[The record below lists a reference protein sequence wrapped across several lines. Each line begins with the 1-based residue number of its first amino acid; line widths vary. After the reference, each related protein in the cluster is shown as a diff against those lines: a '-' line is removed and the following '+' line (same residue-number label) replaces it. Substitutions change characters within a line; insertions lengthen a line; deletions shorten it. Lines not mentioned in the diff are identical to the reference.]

1 MTSRPTHN
9 SQAAAFDAMIS
20 PVESNPSSSAANSS
34 LPSTG
39 SADPSATSQSPML
52 DQPSPAFLA
61 AVVSTVKQALAAEQ
75 TPSLPSTPAT
85 SFASSVP
92 MVASLGGVPG
102 SCSSYTG
109 QLDAQASSLA
119 ASGIGF
125 SSVSP
130 AVSTATVQGRPNFV
144 VPAFVTTFASP
155 ITAVSLST
163 NTAAVTASPSVGGIS
178 SVAQTPF
185 LQQPFVVGPGFSPVP
200 AKLVSQIV
208 AGKFVELH
216 DLLSVN
222 LVLHEPEPQL
232 LFDGRLVLT
241 STPKKS
247 KRRVDDITSWL
258 EAFSIYCLILSS
270 HFPHRWRDLMQYP
283 LLILR
288 THRQFAG
295 RVWLAYDRAFREH
308 AAASNLTDWS
318 TINVQLFNFHAAGA
332 TVRSRGEL
340 SEEFAEPRS
349 APSSLIICKSWN
361 QGHCVA
367 PLSSC
372 RFAHKCSSCFGPHR
386 VGACPGEASSQSRP
400 SPKRPADAS
409 PPRSSSKSRC

>member
-1 MTSRPTHN
+1 MQCYQLIFANQTLCYCESLQILARFIAVLPFVCREKAFCYDMTSRPTRN

-20 PVESNPSSSAANSS
+20 PAESNPSSSAANSS

-39 SADPSATSQSPML
+39 SADPSATSQSPMS

-61 AVVSTVKQALAAEQ
+61 AVVSAVKQALAAEQ
-75 TPSLPSTPAT
+75 TSNLPSTPAT

-92 MVASLGGVPG
+92 MAASPGGVPG
-102 SCSSYTG
+102 SSSSSSSTG

-119 ASGIGF
+119 ASGVGF

-130 AVSTATVQGRPNFV
+130 AVSAASVQGRPDFV

-155 ITAVSLST
+155 ISAVTLST
-163 NTAAVTASPSVGGIS
+163 NSAAVTASPSIGGIS
-178 SVAQTPF
+178 SLAQTPV

-216 DLLSVN
+216 ELLSSN
-222 LVLHEPEPQL
+222 LVLNEPEPQL

-241 STPKKS
+241 STPKKP
-247 KRRVDDITSWL
+247 KRRVEGITIWL

-270 HFPHRWRDLMQYP
+270 HFPHRWKDLMEYQ

-288 THRQFAG
+288 THCQFAG
-295 RVWLAYDRAFREH
+295 
-308 AAASNLTDWS
+308 
-318 TINVQLFNFHAAGA
+318 
-332 TVRSRGEL
+332 
-340 SEEFAEPRS
+340 
-349 APSSLIICKSWN
+349 
-361 QGHCVA
+361 
-367 PLSSC
+367 
-372 RFAHKCSSCFGPHR
+372 
-386 VGACPGEASSQSRP
+386 
-400 SPKRPADAS
+400 
-409 PPRSSSKSRC
+409 

>member
-61 AVVSTVKQALAAEQ
+61 AVVSAVKQALAAEQ
-75 TPSLPSTPAT
+75 TPRLPSTPAT
-85 SFASSVP
+85 GFASSVP
-92 MVASLGGVPG
+92 MAVLLGGVPG

-109 QLDAQASSLA
+109 QLNAQASSWA

-130 AVSTATVQGRPNFV
+130 AVSAATVQGRPNFV

-155 ITAVSLST
+155 ITAVMLST
-163 NTAAVTASPSVGGIS
+163 NTAAVTASPSVGGLS
-178 SVAQTPF
+178 SLAQMPI
-185 LQQPFVVGPGFSPVP
+185 LHQPFVVGPGFSPVP

-247 KRRVDDITSWL
+247 KRRVDNITSWL

-283 LLILR
+283 LLI
-288 THRQFAG
+288 HRQFAG

-332 TVRSRGEL
+332 SVRSRGEL
-340 SEEFAEPRS
+340 SEEFSEPRG

-361 QGHCVA
+361 RGHCVA
-367 PLSSC
+367 PSSSC

-400 SPKRPADAS
+400 SSKRPVDAS
-409 PPRSSSKSRC
+409 PLLSSSKSRR

>member
-1 MTSRPTHN
+1 
-9 SQAAAFDAMIS
+9 MIS
-20 PVESNPSSSAANSS
+20 PAESNPSSSAANSS

-39 SADPSATSQSPML
+39 SADPSATSQSPMS

-61 AVVSTVKQALAAEQ
+61 AVVSAVKEALAAEQ
-75 TPSLPSTPAT
+75 TSNLPSTPAT

-92 MVASLGGVPG
+92 MAASPGGVPG
-102 SCSSYTG
+102 SCSCSSSTG

-119 ASGIGF
+119 ASGVGL
-125 SSVSP
+125 SLVSP
-130 AVSTATVQGRPNFV
+130 AVSAATVQGRPDFV

-155 ITAVSLST
+155 ISAVMLST
-163 NTAAVTASPSVGGIS
+163 NSAAVTTLPSVGGIS
-178 SVAQTPF
+178 SLAQTPV

-200 AKLVSQIV
+200 TKLVSQIV

-216 DLLSVN
+216 KLLSSN
-222 LVLHEPEPQL
+222 LVLNEPEPQL

-241 STPKKS
+241 STPKKP
-247 KRRVDDITSWL
+247 KQRVDDITSWL

-270 HFPHRWRDLMQYP
+270 HFPHHWKDLMQYQ

-295 RVWLAYDRAFREH
+295 RVWLAYDRAFQEH

-332 TVRSRGEL
+332 SVRSRGEL
-340 SEEFAEPRS
+340 SGEFSEPCG

-361 QGHCVA
+361 RGRCVA
-367 PLSSC
+367 PSSSC
-372 RFAHKCSSCFGPHR
+372 CFVHKCSSCFGPHR

-400 SPKRPADAS
+400 SSKQLVDAS
-409 PPRSSSKSRC
+409 PLRSSRKSRC

>member
-20 PVESNPSSSAANSS
+20 PVESNPSSSVANSS

-39 SADPSATSQSPML
+39 SADPSAMSQSLML

-61 AVVSTVKQALAAEQ
+61 AVVGTVKQALVAEQ

-109 QLDAQASSLA
+109 RLDAQASSLA

-130 AVSTATVQGRPNFV
+130 AVSAATVQGRPNFV

-178 SVAQTPF
+178 SVAQTPI

-216 DLLSVN
+216 ELLSTN
-222 LVLHEPEPQL
+222 LVLNEPEPQL

-241 STPKKS
+241 STPKKP
-247 KRRVDDITSWL
+247 KRRGDDITSWL

-270 HFPHRWRDLMQYP
+270 HFLHRWKDLMQNQ

-318 TINVQLFNFHAAGA
+318 TINVQLFNFHAAEA
-332 TVRSRGEL
+332 SVRSRGEL
-340 SEEFAEPRS
+340 SEEFSEPRG

-361 QGHCVA
+361 RGHCVA
-367 PLSSC
+367 PSSSC
-372 RFAHKCSSCFGPHR
+372 RFAQKCSSCFGPHR
-386 VGACPGEASSQSRP
+386 VGACPGEAAGQSRP
-400 SPKRPADAS
+400 SSKRPVEAS
-409 PPRSSSKSRC
+409 PLHSSSKSRR